1 MSNPWQK
8 SCEQLNHRAFDAIR
22 EALRECEGE
31 GENWPSLCV
40 LNEIAVKRRVVNT
53 NGRAIRFVAPVD
65 ATSSAMQY
73 ETSIAATGEIPTR
86 ENFHDLFNALQWL
99 SFPKLKD
106 AINAGH
112 VRLLQERGEA
122 EARERSVPRDVLTMF
137 DESGI
142 IVASSDESLLQLI
155 RDFSWRTVFVE
166 RREQVKRDVRFLL
179 CGHGLLEKSLAPFI
193 GITAKAI
200 LLHVD
205 ANTLDD
211 PAALDSKAA
220 EWLSTSE
227 NLTDARHLSPMPL
240 LGIPGWDARSEDAA
254 FYDNTQYFRAGY
266 SRTREGN

>member
-1 MSNPWQK
+1 MSGAWQK
-8 SCEQLNHRAFDAIR
+8 SRERLNHPAFDAIR
-22 EALRECEGE
+22 EPLRGCDGETWPAL
-31 GENWPSLCV
+31 SA
-40 LNEIAVKRRVVNT
+40 LNKIALERRVVNA
-53 NGRAIRFVAPVD
+53 NGRAIRFVAPAD

-99 SFPKLKD
+99 SFPKLKS

-112 VRLLQERGEA
+112 VRLLQARGDA

-142 IVASSDESLLQLI
+142 IVASCDETLLQLI
-155 RDFSWRTVFVE
+155 REFSWRQLFVE
-166 RREQVKRDVRFLL
+166 RREQVKRDMRFLL
-179 CGHGLLEKSLAPFI
+179 CGHGLLEKSLVPFI

-211 PAALDSKAA
+211 LAALDLCAA
-220 EWLSTSE
+220 RWLSE
-227 NLTDARHLSPMPL
+227 PDNLADARNLSPMPL
-240 LGIPGWDARSEDAA
+240 LGIPGWDARNEDTA
-254 FYDNTQYFRAGY
+254 FYNNTQYFRPGY
-266 SRTREGN
+266 TRRREGE

>member
-1 MSNPWQK
+1 MNNLWQK
-8 SCEQLNHRAFDAIR
+8 SREPLNHHAFDAIR
-22 EALRECEGE
+22 EALRECDSKT
-31 GENWPSLCV
+31 WPSLSV
-40 LNEIAVKRRVVNT
+40 LNEIAVERRVVNA
-53 NGRAIRFVAPVD
+53 NGRATRFVAPVD

-99 SFPKLKD
+99 SFPKLKS

-112 VRLLQERGEA
+112 VRLLQERGDA

-142 IVASSDESLLQLI
+142 IVASCDEALLQLI
-155 RDFSWRTVFVE
+155 RDFSWRTIFVE
-166 RREQVKRDVRFLL
+166 RREQVKRDMRFLL

-205 ANTLDD
+205 ANTLND
-211 PAALDSKAA
+211 PAALDLMAA
-220 EWLSTSE
+220 HWLSKPE
-227 NLTDARHLSPMPL
+227 NLTDARNLSPMPL

-254 FYDNTQYFRAGY
+254 FYSNTQYFRAGY
-266 SRTREGN
+266 SRAREGK

>member
-1 MSNPWQK
+1 MASTWQK
-8 SCEQLNHRAFDAIR
+8 SRERLNHPAFDAIR
-22 EALRECEGE
+22 EPLRECDGE
-31 GENWPSLCV
+31 TWPTLLT
-40 LNEIAVKRRVVNT
+40 LNEIAAKRCTVNANGRVV
-53 NGRAIRFVAPVD
+53 RFAAPMD

-99 SFPKLKD
+99 SFPKLKG

-112 VRLLQERGEA
+112 VRLLEERGDA

-142 IVASSDESLLQLI
+142 IVASCDETLLQLI
-155 RDFSWRTVFVE
+155 RNFSWRQFFVE
-166 RREQVKRDVRFLL
+166 RREQVKRDMRFLL

-211 PAALDSKAA
+211 LAALDLCAA
-220 EWLSTSE
+220 RWLSE
-227 NLTDARHLSPMPL
+227 PDNLTDARNLSPMPL
-240 LGIPGWDARSEDAA
+240 LGIPGWDVRNEDAA
-254 FYDNTQYFRAGY
+254 FYGNTQYFRAGY
-266 SRTREGN
+266 TRSREGA